1 MDRLVLRTR
10 GSNRE
15 EALKRARAGAAK
27 YYGVAEDDPRL
38 ELTVNHAVP
47 VAEDHTIAGHHAF
60 YLFEVESSWELWVD
74 TTETGMLRS

>member
-38 ELTVNHAVP
+38 DRIINHAVP
-47 VAEDHTIAGHHAF
+47 VTEDTGRHDF
-60 YLFEVESSWELWVD
+60 YLFEVESSWRLRVD
-74 TTETGMLRS
+74 TKEMGMLRS

>member
-1 MDRLVLRTR
+1 MDRLVLKTR

-38 ELTVNHAVP
+38 NRIINHAVP
-47 VAEDHTIAGHHAF
+47 VAEDTGGHTF
-60 YLFEVESSWELWVD
+60 YLFEVESSWRLRVD
-74 TTETGMLRS
+74 TKETEMLRS

>member
-15 EALKRARAGAAK
+15 EALKQARTGAAK

-38 ELTVNHAVP
+38 ELTVKHAVP
-47 VAEDHTIAGHHAF
+47 VAEGHHDF
-60 YLFEVESSWELWVD
+60 CLFEVESSWELWVD
-74 TTETGMLRS
+74 TTATGMLRS

>member
-15 EALKRARAGAAK
+15 EALKQARTGAAK
-27 YYGVAEDDPRL
+27 YYDVVEDDPRL

-47 VAEDHTIAGHHAF
+47 VAEDHHDF
-60 YLFEVESSWELWVD
+60 YLFEVESSWRLRVD